1 MSVLHVYNLRNKICL
16 VFNLQEKKSYL
27 LGRPS
32 WGRSNYA
39 RSGHERSLW
48 EGVGHIVGHVLR
60 LCVGLE
66 GLHTNSGGNAL
77 HILLLKV
84 CLSVLLSLGESD
96 IKWLKYFK

>member
-1 MSVLHVYNLRNKICL
+1 MPYFQHARKR
-16 VFNLQEKKSYL
+16 SYL

-32 WGRSNYA
+32 RGRSNYA
-39 RSGHERSLW
+39 RSGHEGSLW
-48 EGVGHIVGHVLR
+48 EGVGHIVSHVLR

-84 CLSVLLSLGESD
+84 SLSVLLSLGESD
-96 IKWLKYFK
+96 VKWLKYFK